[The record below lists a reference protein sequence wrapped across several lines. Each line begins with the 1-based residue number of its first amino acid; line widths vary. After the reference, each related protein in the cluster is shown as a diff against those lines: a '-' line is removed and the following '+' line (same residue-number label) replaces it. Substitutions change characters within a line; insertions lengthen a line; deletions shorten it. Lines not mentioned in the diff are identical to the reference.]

1 MPTIA
6 ADWDAVSSG
15 LGRAGTMSG
24 PVYRVPIA
32 RSDLAVSSQG
42 VALKPALALGGYA
55 AFTRYADT
63 TLMMGDL
70 VVTEAELPAVTDALQ
85 AQGIAQTALHKHLLE
100 QNPPVWW
107 THVHAMGDP
116 AQLAGALRAALAV
129 TATPTPPAPAPAP
142 STPATSALAEF
153 DAAGVAAALG
163 RAGTAEGGVYKI
175 TAARADTIR
184 EDGRVLPAG
193 TGVTT
198 AVNFQPLGGGRTAV
212 NGDIVM
218 VGQEVQKV
226 IAALRGGGVQIV
238 EVHNHG
244 LTEQPRLFYLH
255 FWGVNDAV
263 TVARALRPA
272 LDATNL
278 RPGP

>member
-1 MPTIA
+1 
-6 ADWDAVSSG
+6 
-15 LGRAGTMSG
+15 
-24 PVYRVPIA
+24 
-32 RSDLAVSSQG
+32 
-42 VALKPALALGGYA
+42 
-55 AFTRYADT
+55 
-63 TLMMGDL
+63 
-70 VVTEAELPAVTDALQ
+70 
-85 AQGIAQTALHKHLLE
+85 
-100 QNPPVWW
+100 
-107 THVHAMGDP
+107 MGDP

-129 TATPTPPAPAPAP
+129 TATPPAPAPAP

-175 TAARADTIR
+175 TAARADTIS

-198 AVNFQPLGGGRTAV
+198 AVNFQPLGGGRAAV

-244 LTEQPRLFYLH
+244 LTEQP
-255 FWGVNDAV
+255 AV
-263 TVARALRPA
+263 LPA
-272 LDATNL
+272 LLGCQRRCDRRPRAA
-278 RPGP
+278 PGPRRDQPTTRTLILRVAGAGPSAPG